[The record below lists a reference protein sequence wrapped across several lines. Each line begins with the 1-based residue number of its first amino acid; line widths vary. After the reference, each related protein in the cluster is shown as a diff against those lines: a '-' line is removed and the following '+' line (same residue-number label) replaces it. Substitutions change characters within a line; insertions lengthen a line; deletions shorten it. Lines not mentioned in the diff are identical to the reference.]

1 MNEIIITVYVLGLD
15 EEYDLFLPIGI
26 KMSEAL
32 SLIQDSIRE
41 LSEDNYVVHDDA
53 KLYSSFEGKLINL
66 NNVVKFSGLKNGCKV
81 LLK

>member
-1 MNEIIITVYVLGLD
+1 MGFD
-15 EEYDLFLPIGI
+15 QEYDLFIPLVINMKEGLSMIQETI
-26 KMSEAL
+26 K
-32 SLIQDSIRE
+32 E

-53 KLYSSFEGKLINL
+53 KLYSSVDGKLINL